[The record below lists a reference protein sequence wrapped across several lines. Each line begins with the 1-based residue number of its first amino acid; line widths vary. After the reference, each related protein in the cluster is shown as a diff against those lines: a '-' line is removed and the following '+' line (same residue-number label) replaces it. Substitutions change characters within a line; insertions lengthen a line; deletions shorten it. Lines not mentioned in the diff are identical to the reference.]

1 MLVFMHNSTLGLERT
16 RMNKGIGTHPSN
28 PPRPYARAFD
38 KEVCSK
44 GVLGKVS
51 MRAESGEQRA
61 ESEERRAENSIG
73 DMN

>member
-1 MLVFMHNSTLGLERT
+1 MHNSTLGLERT

-44 GVLGKVS
+44 GVFWFLGKNGLVEFIKAQGKSPNQPLDVS
-51 MRAESGEQRA
+51 
-61 ESEERRAENSIG
+61 
-73 DMN
+73 

>member
-1 MLVFMHNSTLGLERT
+1 MHNSTLGLERT

-44 GVLGKVS
+44 GAFLVS
-51 MRAESGEQRA
+51 WEKRTS
-61 ESEERRAENSIG
+61 
-73 DMN
+73 